1 MERFLTNDRFI
12 SHHRNKLDVKDFEVD
27 KLNMAYLDMK
37 FDQFYIHLK
46 NENNDDNLV
55 IKTLKEIEYQL
66 HDATEIYS
74 YACVH
79 TELLAIII
87 NHLKDNINSEIRIN
101 SSFCFKQF
109 CKLNP
114 SKEIINTLGVFK
126 IIQSVLDDKE
136 PLVRLNVVEGLIIY
150 ASFRQGKETLL
161 ENDLLEK
168 IIIKVENEESELVL
182 NNWLIL
188 TNEILHAE
196 NGSKI
201 ALNNKFIQILKKHIN
216 HKKTKIRCSV
226 FINLGSLSISEEGKE
241 ACTNEGEIIIN
252 SLVQLK
258 EQIEL
263 LKVTTKPKNFYE
275 LDSINML
282 ISLTRFQNT
291 VSILKRGKVEIL
303 GNNGL
308 EYYLQLLK
316 IVKNEQVIINTLQV
330 LGNTSEE
337 PGARKFMNSHLSELE
352 IFAKSTNEFIKAQAE
367 FSLKVITWIP

>member
-1 MERFLTNDRFI
+1 M
-12 SHHRNKLDVKDFEVD
+12 
-27 KLNMAYLDMK
+27 
-37 FDQFYIHLK
+37 
-46 NENNDDNLV
+46 
-55 IKTLKEIEYQL
+55 
-66 HDATEIYS
+66 
-74 YACVH
+74 
-79 TELLAIII
+79 
-87 NHLKDNINSEIRIN
+87 
-101 SSFCFKQF
+101 
-109 CKLNP
+109 
-114 SKEIINTLGVFK
+114 
-126 IIQSVLDDKE
+126 
-136 PLVRLNVVEGLIIY
+136 
-150 ASFRQGKETLL
+150 
-161 ENDLLEK
+161 
-168 IIIKVENEESELVL
+168 
-182 NNWLIL
+182 
-188 TNEILHAE
+188 
-196 NGSKI
+196 
-201 ALNNKFIQILKKHIN
+201 
-216 HKKTKIRCSV
+216 
-226 FINLGSLSISEEGKE
+226 
-241 ACTNEGEIIIN
+241 
-252 SLVQLK
+252 K